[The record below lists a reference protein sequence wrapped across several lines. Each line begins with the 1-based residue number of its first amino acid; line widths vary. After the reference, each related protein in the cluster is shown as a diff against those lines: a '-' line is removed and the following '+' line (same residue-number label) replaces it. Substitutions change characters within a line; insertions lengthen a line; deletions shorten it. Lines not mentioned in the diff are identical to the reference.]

1 MVILKRIGLLVLL
14 VAMSAV
20 LNDVS
25 AQTKKK
31 ARTSTKKKS
40 ATTQQPSGDPFGG
53 ANTGSSDPFSS
64 GSKSTSKP
72 STGGGDPFSS
82 GGGDPF
88 SSKSAGSSKV
98 GNASVGTKRDTG
110 ILGGGK
116 IPIEVVSNK
125 GADNPLAD
133 SFPVFLRSETVV
145 DDSYTRITER
155 APLEYEHI
163 REDDAVFRHKIWRI
177 IDAREKMNLPFV
189 YNTKES
195 NGQQLF
201 FAILYHMVNDSSSG
215 VTAFAD
221 EDFTIPLSRSEFRS
235 RTSGGVDT
243 NAVYGLDGETIERY
257 EVRVREFPLDSVFS
271 FQLKEEVLF
280 DKESSK
286 LVTRIIGIAPM
297 APVIVNGKVY
307 PGKHQPLFW
316 LYYPDIRTVLSKA
329 KAYNPKNMANRMTWE
344 DVFESRYFSSYIIKS
359 TLDNPGNQKLD
370 QIYENPLF
378 RLYEGEKIKE
388 KIFDYEQNLW
398 SY

>member
-40 ATTQQPSGDPFGG
+40 ATTQQSSGDPFGG

-280 DKESSK
+280 DKESSR

>member
-1 MVILKRIGLLVLL
+1 MLNKMVILKRVGLFVLL
-14 VAMSAV
+14 MAWCCVSM
-20 LNDVS
+20 DVS

-31 ARTSTKKKS
+31 SKAPAKKS
-40 ATTQQPSGDPFGG
+40 TGTAPKSSGDPFGG
-53 ANTGSSDPFSS
+53 ANTGS
-64 GSKSTSKP
+64 
-72 STGGGDPFSS
+72 GDPFSS
-82 GGGDPF
+82 SQKSTKTSNSNGDPFSGGGSDPF
-88 SSKSAGSSKV
+88 SSKSTAVKSA
-98 GNASVGTKRDTG
+98 NAGTKRDTG

-116 IPIEVVSNK
+116 IPIEVVSSK
-125 GADNPLAD
+125 SSDNPLAD

-189 YNTKES
+189 YNTKEA

-201 FAILYHMVNDSSSG
+201 FAILFHMVNDSSSG
-215 VTAFAD
+215 ITAFAD
-221 EDFTIPLSRSEFRS
+221 EDFTIPLSRSEFRA

-280 DKESSK
+280 DKESSR

-316 LYYPDIRTVLSKA
+316 LYYPDIRGVLSKA

-344 DVFESRYFSSYIIKS
+344 DVFESRYFSSYIVKS
-359 TLDNPGNQKLD
+359 TLDNPGNQRLD

>member
-40 ATTQQPSGDPFGG
+40 ATTQQSSGDPFGG